1 MPLLQ
6 WAVYG
11 GGSANRGQD
20 LMRTNAG
27 GFHRKVRNMSKT
39 VAVVALALCATFL
52 SACGQNEANTA
63 APTKAPTVS
72 AQASA
77 VSSNAPASARDFSFY
92 SPLRP
97 GGAAVELARQPASLA
112 AAYDEA
118 TATILAQVTDVRP
131 GRTIKDLQF
140 IVVELQTTE
149 VLQGAL
155 RPELGGKVLVQFPAA
170 FLPASTAPMV
180 KQMLADIPKGQAVW
194 LLRWEG
200 EPPRAIKP
208 GAGKDEAVDPTMYV
222 TVHPNAGVFVQGP
235 NRVISATTQS
245 SEGGTPNT
253 ATGAQAEAEKLAS
266 LADLSAHARKSR

>member
-1 MPLLQ
+1 
-6 WAVYG
+6 
-11 GGSANRGQD
+11 
-20 LMRTNAG
+20 MRTNAG

-180 KQMLADIPKGQAVW
+180 KQMLADIP
-194 LLRWEG
+194 
-200 EPPRAIKP
+200 